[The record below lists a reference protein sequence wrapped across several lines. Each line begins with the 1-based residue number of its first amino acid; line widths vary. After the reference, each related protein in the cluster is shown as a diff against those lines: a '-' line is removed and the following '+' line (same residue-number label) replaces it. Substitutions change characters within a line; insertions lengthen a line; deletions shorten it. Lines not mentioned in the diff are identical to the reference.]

1 MMSRLRDGV
10 IKRGGSWSYVIRVP
24 DPSTGL
30 SKPKWVGGFETE
42 EAAKAARDE
51 ARIRARRGE
60 YINRSVSTVEG
71 YLAEWLETHASTVKP
86 KTLAGYRHDI
96 DHYIV
101 PRIGPMRLQA
111 LRPAVLSRLYR
122 DLAEHGGRDGRPLS
136 AWTISHIHR
145 TLRKALADAVHVE
158 QLLAVNPA
166 ERSKL
171 PRDRGTEPDRVWT
184 TEQLAT
190 FMISAR
196 SHRLYAFYR
205 LAAYTGARRGELLY
219 LRWQAVDLDAAEV
232 TFGGS
237 TAVVRGQRVEGTTK
251 GGRSRVVSIDR
262 ETVTILRE
270 HRHRQAGEQQAAGS
284 AWTESGGLV
293 FTTKWGEPLY
303 PDTVTALMTKL
314 INAHNKSAA
323 PSRVLPHARLHDLR
337 HLHAT
342 TLLLAGVPVHVVA
355 ARLGHADPAVTLRV
369 YSHVLRE
376 HALGVGDIFAL
387 AVNAPVSKSVSK
399 PGRER

>member
-1 MMSRLRDGV
+1 MPRLRDGV

-24 DPSTGL
+24 DAATGV
-30 SKPKWVGGFETE
+30 SKPKWVGGFESE
-42 EAAKAARDE
+42 QAAKAARDE
-51 ARIRARRGE
+51 ARRRARRGE
-60 YINRSVSTVEG
+60 YVNRSVSTVAD
-71 YLAEWLETHASTVKP
+71 YLAEWVEVHASIVKP

-101 PRIGPMRLQA
+101 PRIGRMRLQA
-111 LRPAVLSRLYR
+111 LRPAVLSKLYR
-122 DLAEHGGRDGRPLS
+122 DLAEHGGRAGRPLS

-171 PRDRGTEPDRVWT
+171 PRDRRTEPERVWT
-184 TEQLAT
+184 TEQLGT
-190 FMISAR
+190 FLSTAR
-196 SHRLYAFYR
+196 SHRLYTFYR

-219 LRWQAVDLDAAEV
+219 LRWQAVDLDAGEV

-251 GGRSRVVSIDR
+251 GGRSRVVSIDL
-262 ETVTILRE
+262 ETVTILRD
-270 HRHRQAGEQQAAGS
+270 HRRRQAEEQQAAGS
-284 AWTESGGLV
+284 AWTDRSGLV

-314 INAHNKSAA
+314 INAHNKSAVV
-323 PSRVLPHARLHDLR
+323 PSQALPHARLHDLR

-355 ARLGHADPAVTLRV
+355 SRLGHADPAVTLRV

-376 HALGVGDIFAL
+376 HVLGVGDIFAQ
-387 AVNAPVSKSVSK
+387 AVKAPVSKSVSK
-399 PGRER
+399 PGRES

>member
-10 IKRGGSWSYVIRVP
+10 IKRGDSWSYVIRVP
-24 DPSTGL
+24 DPGTGL
-30 SKPKWVGGFETE
+30 SKPKWVGGFEAE

-60 YINRSVSTVEG
+60 YVNRSVSTVAG
-71 YLAEWLETHASTVKP
+71 YPAEWLETHASTVKP

-111 LRPAVLSRLYR
+111 QRPAVLSRLYR

-171 PRDRGTEPDRVWT
+171 PRDRGTEPERVWA
-184 TEQLAT
+184 TEQLAA
-190 FMISAR
+190 FLISAR

-232 TFGGS
+232 TFGAS

-251 GGRSRVVSIDR
+251 GGRSRVVSIDC

-270 HRHRQAGEQQAAGS
+270 HRRRQAGEQQAAGS
-284 AWTESGGLV
+284 AWT
-293 FTTKWGEPLY
+293 
-303 PDTVTALMTKL
+303 
-314 INAHNKSAA
+314 
-323 PSRVLPHARLHDLR
+323 
-337 HLHAT
+337 
-342 TLLLAGVPVHVVA
+342 
-355 ARLGHADPAVTLRV
+355 
-369 YSHVLRE
+369 
-376 HALGVGDIFAL
+376 
-387 AVNAPVSKSVSK
+387 
-399 PGRER
+399 